1 MPGTGS
7 PAGRY
12 VAPVAGVEVE
22 RSLRIEA
29 PSRRVWELLT
39 DHEDMPTW
47 LPVREVVRRRPG
59 RPDPNGVGALRV
71 VRGSGL
77 AIEERIT
84 AFEPERRMVYE
95 VVAGAPVREH
105 RGEVWLEPDGDATR
119 VRWRVSLRPRLPG
132 TGWLLR
138 RIVDRLVGRGLE
150 GLARRAERG

>member
-1 MPGTGS
+1 MPGPGRL
-7 PAGRY
+7 AGRY
-12 VAPVAGVEVE
+12 VAAVAGVEVE
-22 RSLRIEA
+22 RSVRIEA
-29 PSRRVWELLT
+29 PSRRVWELLAN
-39 DHEDMPTW
+39 HEGMPTW

-84 AFEPERRMVYE
+84 AFEPERRLVYE
-95 VVAGAPVREH
+95 VVAGAPVRDH
-105 RGEVWLEPDGDATR
+105 RGEVRLEPEGDATR
-119 VRWRVSLRPRLPG
+119 VHWRVSLRPRVPG

-138 RIVDRLVGRGLE
+138 RVVAGLVGRGLE